1 MVTHTDHRTWKRY
14 AWNGGICDPFIIS
27 WPNGIAAQD
36 EIRDQYCHVT
46 DVTPTVSEMPGLE
59 LPTEVKRYTQWD
71 LEATSISYSFD
82 DADAETRTETQFSS
96 MLGSR
101 GIYHK
106 GWKANTAHRTIADW
120 SNFSAD
126 EWAHYHVDEDR
137 SDTRNLAAAHPE
149 KVEPLKALW

>member
-27 WPNGIAAQD
+27 WPDGIAAQD

-71 LEATSISYSFD
+71 LEATSVSYSFD
-82 DADAETRTETQFSS
+82 DADADAETRKDTQFSS
-96 MLGSR
+96 MLGSC

-106 GWKANTAHRTIADW
+106 DWKANTVHPKIADW
-120 SNFSAD
+120 NNFSAD
-126 EWAHYHVDEDR
+126 EWALYHVNEDR
-137 SDTRNLAAAHPE
+137 SETHNLAAAHQR
-149 KVEPLKALW
+149 KSNS